1 MVCQPPDMAAIEDI
15 GTMNDH
21 YRGTRPQLKYTSN
34 NPYSYSLPC
43 IITLSD
49 LSSREMGRLKI
60 HISNKAIITG
70 RGNLIVSL
78 WSCMTMTT
86 EWKDRRVLITGAGG
100 FAGPYLARYLLDQGA
115 AVHGLVRQPIISD
128 PHKEKAVARGAP
140 GMVPV
145 IGDLDN
151 PGSLKNA
158 VEAAEPDVVFHL
170 AAQSSVA
177 KSFSDP
183 IGTMQ
188 TNCIGTN
195 NLLEAVRGGKQDPVV
210 VFAGSSDEYGLVV
223 SSPLQYEHLKKQYG
237 IIFPEPDIPEV
248 PILETNPLRPMSP
261 YAVSK
266 VFGDYLTRNYFHSYG
281 VKTVVS
287 RTFNHEGAG
296 RGAMFV
302 TTVIARQVA
311 QLVAG
316 ETGSLSI
323 GNVNAFRDWSHID
336 DVVRGYSILASQG
349 VYGDVY
355 NLGTMRTTSVLS
367 YLLMSLE
374 AAGFPVQQI
383 EASNGG
389 KVVKNPTEPDTTP
402 MFGIPFQKTKLDR
415 MLLSGEAEYLLE
427 DEGITVRTSKG
438 IIPVVFDPAKFRP
451 AEVPILLADTRK
463 IQKIGFNVSCSV
475 EDIIR
480 DQIAF
485 FSDPAHRE

>member
-1 MVCQPPDMAAIEDI
+1 
-15 GTMNDH
+15 
-21 YRGTRPQLKYTSN
+21 
-34 NPYSYSLPC
+34 
-43 IITLSD
+43 
-49 LSSREMGRLKI
+49 
-60 HISNKAIITG
+60 
-70 RGNLIVSL
+70 
-78 WSCMTMTT
+78 MTT
-86 EWKDRRVLITGAGG
+86 GWNDRRVLVTGAGG
-100 FAGPYLARYLLDQGA
+100 FAGPYLARHLLDQGA
-115 AVHGLVRQPIISD
+115 IVYGLVRKPMTGD
-128 PHKEKAVARGAP
+128 LRRETTGARGAA
-140 GMVPV
+140 GMSPV

-151 PGSLKNA
+151 LGSLKTA
-158 VEAAEPDVVFHL
+158 IDTADPDVVFHL

-183 IGTMQ
+183 LGTMQ

-195 NLLEAVRGGKQDPVV
+195 NLLEAVRAGERDPVV

-237 IIFPEPDIPEV
+237 IIFPEPKIPEV
-248 PILETNPLRPMSP
+248 PISETNPLRPMSP

-266 VFGDYLTRNYFHSYG
+266 VFGDHLTRNYFHSYG

-302 TTVIARQVA
+302 TAVIARQVA

-336 DVVRGYSILASQG
+336 DVVRGYCILAREG

-367 YLLMSLE
+367 YILMSLE
-374 AAGFPVQQI
+374 AAGFTVQEI
-383 EASNGG
+383 EASDGG
-389 KVVKNPTEPDTTP
+389 KVVQSPTEPDTTP
-402 MFGIPFQKTKLDR
+402 MFGVPFRKTKLDR
-415 MLLSGEAEYLLE
+415 MLLSGDAEYLLE
-427 DEGITVRTSKG
+427 DGGIEVRTTKG
-438 IIPVVFDPAKFRP
+438 TIPVVFDPAKFRP

-463 IQKIGFNVSCSV
+463 IQKIGFNALCRV

-485 FSDPAHRE
+485 FSGPAQKE

>member
-1 MVCQPPDMAAIEDI
+1 
-15 GTMNDH
+15 
-21 YRGTRPQLKYTSN
+21 
-34 NPYSYSLPC
+34 
-43 IITLSD
+43 
-49 LSSREMGRLKI
+49 
-60 HISNKAIITG
+60 
-70 RGNLIVSL
+70 
-78 WSCMTMTT
+78 MTA

-100 FAGPYLARYLLDQGA
+100 FAGPYLARYLLDLGA
-115 AVHGLVRQPIISD
+115 SVYGLVRATITDDSRRNM
-128 PHKEKAVARGAP
+128 AGARGAS
-140 GMVPV
+140 GMTQV

-151 PGSLKNA
+151 PVSLNHA
-158 VEAAEPDVVFHL
+158 IETASPEVVFHL

-183 IGTMQ
+183 LGTMQ

-195 NLLEAVRGGKQDPVV
+195 NLLEAVRGGESDPVV

-223 SSPLQYEHLKKQYG
+223 SSLLQYEQLKKHYG
-237 IIFPEPDIPEV
+237 IIFPEPKIPEV
-248 PILETNPLRPMSP
+248 PISETNPLRPMSP

-266 VFGDYLTRNYFHSYG
+266 VFGDHLMRNYYHSYG

-296 RGAMFV
+296 RGGMFV
-302 TTVIARQVA
+302 TSVIARQVA

-316 ETGSLSI
+316 ETGALSI

-336 DVVRGYSILASQG
+336 DVVRGYCILATQG

-374 AAGFPVQQI
+374 AAGFPVQQVG
-383 EASNGG
+383 ASNGG
-389 KVVKNPTEPDTTP
+389 KVIKDPTEPDSTP
-402 MFGIPFQKTKLDR
+402 MFGVPFRKTKLDR
-415 MLLSGEAEYLLE
+415 MLLSGDAEYLLE
-427 DEGITVRTSKG
+427 DGGVTVMTTKG
-438 IIPVVFDPAKFRP
+438 AIPVVFDPAKFRP
-451 AEVPILLADTRK
+451 AEVPILLADTSK
-463 IQKIGFNVSCSV
+463 IEKIGFKVSCRV

-485 FSDPAHRE
+485 FSDPGHRE